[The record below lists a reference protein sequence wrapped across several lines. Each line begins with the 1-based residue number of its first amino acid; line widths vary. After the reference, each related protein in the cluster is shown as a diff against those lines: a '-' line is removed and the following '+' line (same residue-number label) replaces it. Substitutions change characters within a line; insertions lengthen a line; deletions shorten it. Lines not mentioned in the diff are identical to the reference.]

1 MAEHPLNPEGVLGL
15 PCEALPRHI
24 AIIMD
29 GNGRWAAE
37 RDLPRIE
44 GHASGAKVVREIVTE
59 CARLGLEALTL
70 YSFSSENWSRPKD
83 EIDFLMELYA
93 HYLVAEREEILDNNI
108 RFMQV
113 GRREGLPD
121 SVLKELDTTAE
132 LSRHNDGLKL
142 CLALNYGSR
151 AEIVDAVR
159 RIAAKVKSGQLEPS
173 EITERLIDLSLYT
186 AGMVDP
192 DLLIRTAGEL
202 RISNFLLW
210 QVSYAEFYVEPVCWP
225 DFTVAHLHK
234 AIKEFARRD
243 RRYGG
248 LSAAKT

>member
-1 MAEHPLNPEGVLGL
+1 MPEHPLNPEEVLGL
-15 PCEALPRHI
+15 PREQLPRHI

-37 RDLPRIE
+37 RNSPRIE
-44 GHASGAKVVREIVTE
+44 GHAAGAKVVREIVTE

-93 HYLVAEREEILDNNI
+93 HYLVAERGEILDNNI
-108 RFMQV
+108 QFMQV

-132 LSRHNDGLKL
+132 LSRDNDGLKL

-159 RIAAKVKSGQLEPS
+159 RIATQVKSGKLEPDD
-173 EITERLIDLSLYT
+173 ITEGLIDSSLYT
-186 AGMVDP
+186 AGIVDP
-192 DLLIRTAGEL
+192 DLLIRTAGEF

-210 QVSYAEFYVEPVCWP
+210 QVSYAEFYVEQACWP
-225 DFTVAHLHK
+225 DFRVAHLHR

-248 LSAAKT
+248 LSAVKS

>member
-1 MAEHPLNPEGVLGL
+1 MPEQPLNSEGALGL
-15 PCEALPRHI
+15 RREQLPRHI

-37 RDLPRIE
+37 RNLPRIE
-44 GHASGAKVVREIVTE
+44 GHACGAKVVREIVTE

-108 RFMQV
+108 QFMQV

-132 LSRHNDGLKL
+132 MSRHNDGLKL

-159 RIAAKVKSGQLEPS
+159 RIAAQVKAGQLEPDDIS
-173 EITERLIDLSLYT
+173 ERLIDLSLYT
-186 AGMVDP
+186 AGIVDP
-192 DLLIRTAGEL
+192 DLLIRTAGEF

-210 QVSYAEFYVEPVCWP
+210 QVSYAEFYVEQVCWP

-248 LSAAKT
+248 LSAVKS